1 MFLCHTCLNSQSEKQ
16 QTIWF
21 VWIEKAAAFFSF
33 TSRRTSLST
42 LTSLFEKSLQDL
54 IIIQLREFAVSG
66 KTDQCQIFICVLTL
80 NCLTLDID
88 QWNKVIEVLG
98 TPSLEFMNRLMET
111 VRNYVMNKPHFP
123 GVSFSELFP
132 DWAFP
137 SDTEHD
143 KLKSKTRILSFFLY
157 RFFYFLLQWLL
168 ALLPK
173 NVKISESFTFGLWSF
188 RRLLNNRNT
197 PVCLFYH
204 SESSPGPVVKD
215 VGNWSGVSYLCPGS
229 LESSLHPRVVRPR
242 WGWRGV

>member
-1 MFLCHTCLNSQSEKQ
+1 M
-16 QTIWF
+16 
-21 VWIEKAAAFFSF
+21 
-33 TSRRTSLST
+33 
-42 LTSLFEKSLQDL
+42 
-54 IIIQLREFAVSG
+54 G

-143 KLKSKTRILSFFLY
+143 KLKSKTRILSFFLSLS
-157 RFFYFLLQWLL
+157 FFFLFPPPMT

-173 NVKISESFTFGLWSF
+173 MSRFLNHLPLYYASF
-188 RRLLNNRNT
+188 RRILNNPNT

-204 SESSPGPVVKD
+204 SESSPRPVVKD
-215 VGNWSGVSYLCPGS
+215 VGNRSRVSHLCPGS
-229 LESSLHPRVVRPR
+229 LKSSLHPRVVRPR
-242 WGWRGV
+242 